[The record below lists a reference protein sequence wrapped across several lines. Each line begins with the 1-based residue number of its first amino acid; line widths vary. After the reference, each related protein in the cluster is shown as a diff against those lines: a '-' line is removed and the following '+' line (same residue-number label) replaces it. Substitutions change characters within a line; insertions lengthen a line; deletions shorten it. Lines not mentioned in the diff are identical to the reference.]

1 MQVHEKSDIMLTV
14 QDGWI
19 HCPCCSNK
27 RLKRLYPDE
36 TAENL
41 SLFCRD
47 CKTEIRVNIDKSR
60 VLRTTTDE

>member
-1 MQVHEKSDIMLTV
+1 MQPQSNYGKMLTV
-14 QDGWI
+14 ENGWV